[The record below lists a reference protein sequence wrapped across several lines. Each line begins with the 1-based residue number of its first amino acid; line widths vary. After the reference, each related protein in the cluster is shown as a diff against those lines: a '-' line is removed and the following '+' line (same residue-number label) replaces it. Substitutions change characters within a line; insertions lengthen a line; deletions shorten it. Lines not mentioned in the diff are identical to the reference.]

1 MGAPVLMKSTVKIVF
16 IIVVSMALIAVVY
29 LSLYYWKNR
38 PRSINCDDGER
49 QTIDYRDFQINYSGN
64 KISLEIEVMDKLKLR
79 PEIDPQV
86 LQMAY
91 ESTQNWDQFLKGL
104 VVGYNSCAI
113 SKADYAVI
121 LQRYKIVEETS
132 KNLSQLLRKSPLT
145 QQDMETAKRLIQQY
159 SSTSQE
165 LFTQSVVR

>member
-1 MGAPVLMKSTVKIVF
+1 MGAAVLMKSSVKIVV
-16 IIVVSMALIAVVY
+16 IIVVSFALLVVVY
-29 LSLYYWKNR
+29 LSLDYWKNR
-38 PRSINCDDGER
+38 PRTIHCDDGER
-49 QTIDYRDFQINYSGN
+49 QTIDYRDLQIKYSGN
-64 KISLEIEVMDKLKLR
+64 KISFEVEVMDKLKLL
-79 PEIDPQV
+79 PEIDPEV
-86 LQMAY
+86 LQTAY

-121 LQRYKIVEETS
+121 LQGYKIMEEVS

-145 QQDMETAKRLIQQY
+145 RQDVETARRLIQQY
-159 SSTSQE
+159 SSKSQE

>member
-1 MGAPVLMKSTVKIVF
+1 MGVHMSMKSRVSIVL
-16 IIVVSMALIAVVY
+16 IIVVSITLVVVVY
-29 LSLYYWKNR
+29 LSLDYWKSR
-38 PRSINCDDGER
+38 PRMIHCDDGER
-49 QTIDYRDFQINYSGN
+49 QTIDYRDLQIKYSGN
-64 KISLEIEVMDKLKLR
+64 KISLEVELIDKLKMR
-79 PEIDPQV
+79 PEINPKV
-86 LQMAY
+86 LQTAY

-121 LQRYKIVEETS
+121 LQRYKIMEETS

-145 QQDMETAKRLIQQY
+145 QQDMETARRLIQRY
-159 SSTSQE
+159 SSTSQD

>member
-1 MGAPVLMKSTVKIVF
+1 MGAPVLMKSSVKIVF
-16 IIVVSMALIAVVY
+16 IIVVSIALVAVVC
-29 LSLYYWKNR
+29 LSLDYWKNR
-38 PRSINCDDGER
+38 PRIIHCDDGER
-49 QTIDYRDFQINYSGN
+49 QTIDYRDLQINYSGN

-121 LQRYKIVEETS
+121 LQRYKLMEETS
-132 KNLSQLLRKSPLT
+132 KNLSQLLRKSLLT
-145 QQDMETAKRLIQQY
+145 EGDVETAKRLIQQY
-159 SSTSQE
+159 SFTSQE
-165 LFTQSVVR
+165 LFTQSVLK